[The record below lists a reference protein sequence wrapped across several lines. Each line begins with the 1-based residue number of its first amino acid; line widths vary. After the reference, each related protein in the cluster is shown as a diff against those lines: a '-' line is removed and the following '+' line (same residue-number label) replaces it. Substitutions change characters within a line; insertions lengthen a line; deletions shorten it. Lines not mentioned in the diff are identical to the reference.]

1 MWRRVYHPTASV
13 LFRTLTLFDTGTDIA
28 TQLFS
33 VSVIQVQVFFSSFVT
48 PVRLFWQMSDFSSA
62 VRIFELIDWNVIL
75 HVPYTKKCFLVPR
88 PSFFSVF
95 QEICNI
101 FFFFIRIHHYC
112 GPVTYTVSC
121 FAEKNQD
128 FLPKHISSGMYQSKL
143 HIMQYL
149 FPEGNPKKSSKKPT
163 SISSNLR
170 TSLQA
175 LLQNL
180 SQRRNH
186 YVFCIR
192 PNEFKEP
199 RAFEL
204 PLVQHQVRYLA

>member
-1 MWRRVYHPTASV
+1 MAFYHSWMSLRWCVTKPLSPDFINVVPDTRTFWYRTQHCHPIASSKNFFCELLRISCDPT
-13 LFRTLTLFDTGTDIA
+13 
-28 TQLFS
+28 
-33 VSVIQVQVFFSSFVT
+33 FF
-48 PVRLFWQMSDFSSA
+48 
-62 VRIFELIDWNVIL
+62 
-75 HVPYTKKCFLVPR
+75 Y
-88 PSFFSVF
+88 
-95 QEICNI
+95 
-101 FFFFIRIHHYC
+101 RIHHYC
-112 GPVTYTVSC
+112 GPVTYTASC

-143 HIMQYL
+143 PIMQYL

-204 PLVQHQVRYLA
+204 PLVQHQVRYLGYGYYFLHWIHWISLNRLLSGYYHLQIYGVLVTTFI

>member
-1 MWRRVYHPTASV
+1 M
-13 LFRTLTLFDTGTDIA
+13 LFRTLALFDTGLNIA
-28 TQLFS
+28 TQLLPVRILVLWTFTY
-33 VSVIQVQVFFSSFVT
+33 QLWPDVFF
-48 PVRLFWQMSDFSSA
+48 
-62 VRIFELIDWNVIL
+62 
-75 HVPYTKKCFLVPR
+75 Y
-88 PSFFSVF
+88 
-95 QEICNI
+95 
-101 FFFFIRIHHYC
+101 RIHHYC
-112 GPVTYTVSC
+112 GPVTYTASC

-143 HIMQYL
+143 PIMQYL

-204 PLVQHQVRYLA
+204 PLVQHQVRYLGYGHYFLHWIHWISLNLLLSGYYHLQIYGVLVTTFI

>member
-1 MWRRVYHPTASV
+1 
-13 LFRTLTLFDTGTDIA
+13 
-28 TQLFS
+28 
-33 VSVIQVQVFFSSFVT
+33 
-48 PVRLFWQMSDFSSA
+48 
-62 VRIFELIDWNVIL
+62 
-75 HVPYTKKCFLVPR
+75 
-88 PSFFSVF
+88 
-95 QEICNI
+95 
-101 FFFFIRIHHYC
+101 
-112 GPVTYTVSC
+112 
-121 FAEKNQD
+121 
-128 FLPKHISSGMYQSKL
+128 
-143 HIMQYL
+143 MQHL

-199 RAFEL
+199 HAFEL
-204 PLVQHQVRYLA
+204 PLVQHQVRYLGYDSLSHVFRCFIVVSLSRLIPLTNLWRTGHYFCLSHTKFYNRYKLLSNHTWPNFSSGPIFEAIAIIIRSVPLPAAEFTIGSKKVFIRSPRTVRFSKLMYIPDKLTTIHEIAGL